1 MAKIKKKSPDKLTT
15 ELMEASGSGNIEE
28 VKELLSKGADVNR
41 REYLWEN
48 LPLCEAVSNNHIEV
62 VRILLKAGAD
72 ANKANGYML
81 PWTPLFYAIDNNNMD
96 IVKVLL
102 EAGADANKESEY
114 GTPLSYA
121 ESTDNEEIVK
131 ILEDAIHKNT
141 KEKKVT
147 GEIKKTV
154 TKKDTEKAQTRNVIC
169 EPVRVAR
176 HTAKA
181 QSNSTKRRTSV
192 RTKED

>member
-1 MAKIKKKSPDKLTT
+1 MNIWKTIKNFFTKKKETDEELLTKWLSAVYGERT
-15 ELMEASGSGNIEE
+15 EE
-28 VKELLSKGADVNR
+28 VKKMIAGGMDVN
-41 REYLWEN
+41 
-48 LPLCEAVSNNHIEV
+48 VQ
-62 VRILLKAGAD
+62 
-72 ANKANGYML
+72 NKHGKTALMFAAKEGSVDL
-81 PWTPLFYAIDNNNMD
+81 IGT
-96 IVKVLL
+96 LL

-176 HTAKA
+176 HTAKV